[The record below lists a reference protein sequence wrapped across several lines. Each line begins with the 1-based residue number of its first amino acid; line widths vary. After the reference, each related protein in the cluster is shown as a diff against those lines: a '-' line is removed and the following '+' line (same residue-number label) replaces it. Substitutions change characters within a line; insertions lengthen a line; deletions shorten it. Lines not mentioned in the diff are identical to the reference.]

1 MKTVISIA
9 IEPQLL
15 AQLDAVTKPHG
26 RSRSWFISQAIGHLL
41 ATGPRLDPGAL
52 AIPDGADLD
61 QRVEHAVCRVL
72 GVPLRQI
79 DRARRIAAAAVFGND
94 PRAMSAEPDVEP
106 AAEPDAEPTQAP
118 RGKTAKETA

>member
-9 IEPQLL
+9 IDQQLV
-15 AQLDAVTKPHG
+15 AQVDALTKPHG
-26 RSRSWFISQAIGHLL
+26 RSRSWLFSQAVGKFL
-41 ATGPRLDPGAL
+41 ASGAMTDAAAL
-52 AIPDGADLD
+52 AIPDAGDLD
-61 QRVEHAVCRVL
+61 ERIEHGICKVL
-72 GVPLRQI
+72 GIPLRQI
-79 DRARRIAAAAVFGND
+79 DRARRVAAAGVFGAD